1 GVALFDSLRAGVFAA
16 IRALE
21 LPYHMGYAIRLER
34 ALFAGET
41 LPTYAQAALIRPGT
55 AGLLAHVLVAVHAS
69 HFVVFLLFGLGL
81 WLVRRDA
88 FGRFASAMLLLMS
101 LGVAGYLAVPTIPPW
116 MAARLA
122 PSPPIH
128 SLADEVYGQAIPG
141 LRRAFDT
148 NPIAAMPS
156 LHAAFAAICTLV
168 AFHELGPWGWALAA
182 YLGLASLAAVALGEH
197 YFVDLVAGWLLAGAV
212 NWLLYRSAGGGVS
225 LDGPGRAPGGAVEST
240 ATGWRG
246 AISRRLLLATGFLL
260 IATAVSQLTLRTH
273 RPFTLTE
280 RFVQRELGGH
290 ADVDLACPRC

>member
-88 FGRFASAMLLLMS
+88 FGRFASAMLLLMG

-116 MAARLA
+116 MAARLGA
-122 PSPPIH
+122 IPPIH
-128 SLADEVYGQAIPG
+128 RVAGEVYGQATPG

-168 AFHELGPWGWALAA
+168 AFHELGPW
-182 YLGLASLAAVALGEH
+182 
-197 YFVDLVAGWLLAGAV
+197 AGRWRPISGSRA
-212 NWLLYRSAGGGVS
+212 WPRWRSANTTS
-225 LDGPGRAPGGAVEST
+225 SIWSPGGSSQGPST
-240 ATGWRG
+240 GSSTGAR
-246 AISRRLLLATGFLL
+246 AS
-260 IATAVSQLTLRTH
+260 
-273 RPFTLTE
+273 
-280 RFVQRELGGH
+280 
-290 ADVDLACPRC
+290 

>member
-212 NWLLYRSAGGGVS
+212 YWLLYRSTLAAR
-225 LDGPGRAPGGAVEST
+225 LDGRRRTRAERSSAGWRD
-240 ATGWRG
+240 ATG
-246 AISRRLLLATGFLL
+246 RRLLVAAGLLLLATV
-260 IATAVSQLTLRTH
+260 VSQVALRAR

-280 RFVQRELGGH
+280 RFVQRELGGR
-290 ADVDLACPRC
+290 AAGEFVCPRC